1 MVFLHA
7 QFAVAIVKGDLITE
21 KIPSEMDVASRYE
34 LLTLLV
40 LMLRKLLSKRTFMPI
55 QTRSSKD
62 K

>member
-7 QFAVAIVKGDLITE
+7 QSAVAIVKGNLITE

-40 LMLRKLLSKRTFMPI
+40 LMLRKLLSRTFMPI